1 MKKTILVFLLLTTG
15 ITILDY
21 ANIPS
26 LMGLNMSNINWDF
39 YMGALN
45 VIAVII
51 IFIITFETLNR
62 REIEINEQEMAREK
76 NKYDISFMLLKSCYE
91 ECISYINLLNDEL
104 VEKYIIPKVDF
115 NSSESKIVNN
125 LQTAPFI
132 NENIILELVKDGQIT
147 ENVVAGYFNIKRR
160 YREYVNV
167 RITLFDAPQVYTP
180 LKTKLTTLLND
191 EIKMVTQS
199 KIN

>member
-1 MKKTILVFLLLTTG
+1 MKKTILVFLLLITG

-76 NKYDISFMLLKSCYE
+76 INMTFRLCY
-91 ECISYINLLNDEL
+91 
-104 VEKYIIPKVDF
+104 
-115 NSSESKIVNN
+115 
-125 LQTAPFI
+125 
-132 NENIILELVKDGQIT
+132 
-147 ENVVAGYFNIKRR
+147 
-160 YREYVNV
+160 
-167 RITLFDAPQVYTP
+167 
-180 LKTKLTTLLND
+180 
-191 EIKMVTQS
+191 
-199 KIN
+199 